1 MTRCFILDR
10 IGFHISTAHRHCSC
24 RLYARRLLVAF
35 AIAASFA
42 ALDLWIGSQAGA
54 AQVDAKGAPAPVG
67 FADVIERV
75 KATVVGVRANFE
87 GGTLPGE
94 PNEDIPFSPESP
106 LERFFPS
113 IWYSNPA

>member
-1 MTRCFILDR
+1 MTRCFMLDHV
-10 IGFHISTAHRHCSC
+10 GFHISTAQRHRSC
-24 RLYARRLLVAF
+24 GVYIRPLRVAF

-42 ALDLWIGSQAGA
+42 VLDLWIGSQAGA

-75 KATVVGVRANFE
+75 KPAVVGVRAKIG

-94 PNEDIPFSPESP
+94 PNEEAPFPQ
-106 LERFFPS
+106 RQ
-113 IWYSNPA
+113 